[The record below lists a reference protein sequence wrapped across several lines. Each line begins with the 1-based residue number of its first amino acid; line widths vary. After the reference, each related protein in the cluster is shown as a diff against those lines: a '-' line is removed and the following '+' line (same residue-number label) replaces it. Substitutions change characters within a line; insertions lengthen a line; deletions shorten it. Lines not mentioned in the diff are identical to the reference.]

1 MFICLLVFFWFQ
13 MKGYMAIG
21 VSDDSF
27 RNALHFS
34 LNKNNL
40 PFEEKLSV
48 INLTSINAKLQVA
61 IQSWIGVGQLKLK
74 NSKDS
79 KILREIVMGLN
90 EYYIENDVRSNN
102 ITSMFYILMGIFMLI
117 FTGAFYYV
125 FP

>member
-90 EYYIENDVRSNN
+90 EYYIENDVGSNN